1 MVLVNAATHPRDKH
15 RPGNPQ
21 PMLVFRF
28 KLTLSVQSGLSVAV
42 ATINW
47 SSFAGFERHF
57 GFFAA
62 LGTYHGVHL
71 SRGPVA
77 AISVALCFPG
87 FTA

>member
-1 MVLVNAATHPRDKH
+1 MVLVNAAIQSRDTH
-15 RPGNPQ
+15 RPGVTQ
-21 PMLVFRF
+21 PMCVFRF
-28 KLTLSVQSGLSVAV
+28 KLMLSVQSGLSVAV

-47 SSFAGFERHF
+47 SSFAGLERHF

-71 SRGPVA
+71 PRGPVA
-77 AISVALCFPG
+77 AISVTLCFPG